1 MISMIC
7 SRNLTDPNVI
17 KGFYHLITHP
27 PSPTPYFLKPHLA
40 SSIPPASHSVVPP
53 PGPPDTPPSPSFV
66 CLFVCTCVLP
76 DAEPNSVALVALTVT
91 VWVRFFFFFFNALY
105 STSLHKTSTHPSLN
119 HVKTTLS
126 PNESMEMSRW
136 KCLDVSDVRTA
147 QTF

>member
-7 SRNLTDPNVI
+7 SRNLTDPNII

-40 SSIPPASHSVVPP
+40 SGIPPASRSVVPP
-53 PGPPDTPPSPSFV
+53 PGPPDPPSPSFV

-91 VWVRFFFFFFNALY
+91 VWVRFFFFFYTQHLCTKPQRVF
-105 STSLHKTSTHPSLN
+105 KPRKDD
-119 HVKTTLS
+119 VKAEQIDGKVLMS
-126 PNESMEMSRW
+126 PM
-136 KCLDVSDVRTA
+136 
-147 QTF
+147 

>member
-7 SRNLTDPNVI
+7 SRNLTDPNII

-40 SSIPPASHSVVPP
+40 SGIPPASRSVVPP
-53 PGPPDTPPSPSFV
+53 PGPPDPSSPSFV

-91 VWVRFFFFFFNALY
+91 VWVRFFIFIFFILNIFAQNLNA
-105 STSLHKTSTHPSLN
+105 SLN
-119 HVKTTLS
+119 HVKTTLR
-126 PNESMEMSRW
+126 PNKSMERS
-136 KCLDVSDVRTA
+136 
-147 QTF
+147 